1 MSLSLYN
8 TLTRQKEE
16 FQPVHPPQVGVYLC
30 GPTVYNEAH
39 LGNARGPVV
48 FDVLTRYL
56 RHLGYA
62 VRYVRNITDVG
73 HLQGDTDDGEDPMA
87 RAARAQHLEPMQ
99 VAQYYTNRY
108 RLNLA
113 ALGCIPPDIEPQAS
127 GHITEQIA
135 MVQEIMANGFAYEV
149 NGSVYFD
156 VARYNT
162 EYRYGQ
168 LSNRV
173 TDELLAGTRDNLAG
187 QGEKRGPVD
196 FALWKSADASHLMR
210 WPSPW
215 GPGFPGWHIECS
227 AMSRKYLGT
236 EFDIHGGGLDNMFP
250 HHECEIAQSQ
260 ASHNH
265 STEARVWMHN
275 NMLTVNGAKMSKS
288 LGNFITLPDLFA
300 GTTGTL
306 SQAYSPMVVRF
317 FLLQAHYR
325 SPLDLSDEALQAARK
340 GYRKLMNGLRL
351 VEKMV
356 AGSSAVVSRSSFLV
370 SGSSSL
376 VSGSSSLV
384 SGSAANHQ
392 QPATSNQ
399 QPATS
404 NEKRETSNQQQE
416 TSNQQLLALAAKP
429 AEFLNDDLNTPR
441 ALAALFDL
449 LKRFNT
455 LAATPAAL
463 AEVDPEALA
472 QAAHT
477 YRTFVQDILGL
488 RDEPR
493 ANAEQLLE
501 LTLGFYAE
509 AKADKAYDKVD
520 VIRAALKSQ
529 GIVIKDTKAGVEWA
543 YSEE

>member
-8 TLTRQKEE
+8 TLTRKKED
-16 FQPVHPPQVGVYLC
+16 FQPLHPPQVGVYLC

-56 RHLGYA
+56 RHLGHT

-73 HLQGDTDDGEDPMA
+73 HLQGDTDEGEDKMEK
-87 RAARAQHLEPMQ
+87 AARAQQLEPMQ
-99 VAQYYTNRY
+99 VAQYYTTRY
-108 RLNLA
+108 RQA
-113 ALGCIPPDIEPQAS
+113 MTALGCLPPDIEPQAS

-135 MVQEIMANGFAYEV
+135 MVEEIIANGFAYEI

-156 VARYNT
+156 VPRYNT

-173 TDELLAGTRDNLAG
+173 TDELLAGTRANLTG
-187 QGEKRGPVD
+187 QDDKRSPLD
-196 FALWKSADASHLMR
+196 FALWKNADATHLMR

-215 GPGFPGWHIECS
+215 GMGFPGWHLECS

-236 EFDIHGGGLDNMFP
+236 EFDIHGGGLDLMFP

-265 STEARVWMHN
+265 TPEARIWMHN

-300 GTTGTL
+300 GTTTSL
-306 SQAYSPMVVRF
+306 TQAYSPMVVRF

-325 SPLDLSDEALQAARK
+325 SPIDLSDDALQAARK
-340 GYRKLMNGLRL
+340 GYRKLMNGLRTA
-351 VEKMV
+351 EKL
-356 AGSSAVVSRSSFLV
+356 AFGLEPTASSPE
-370 SGSSSL
+370 
-376 VSGSSSLV
+376 
-384 SGSAANHQ
+384 AA
-392 QPATSNQ
+392 A
-399 QPATS
+399 
-404 NEKRETSNQQQE
+404 
-416 TSNQQLLALAAKP
+416 QLLALADKP
-429 AEFLNDDLNTPR
+429 AELLNDDLNTPR
-441 ALAALFDL
+441 AVAALFDL

-455 LAATPAAL
+455 LATTPAAL
-463 AEVDPEALA
+463 AETGGDAV
-472 QAAHT
+472 AAAVRS
-477 YRTFVQDILGL
+477 YRVFVLDILGL
-488 RDEPR
+488 QDEPR

-501 LTLGFYAE
+501 LTLGFYSE

-520 VIRAALKSQ
+520 VIRAALKTQ

-543 YSEE
+543 YSED

>member
-1 MSLSLYN
+1 MSLALYN
-8 TLTRQKEE
+8 TLTRKKED

-30 GPTVYNEAH
+30 GPTVYSEAH

-56 RHLGYA
+56 RHLKYQ

-73 HLQGDTDDGEDPMA
+73 HLESDADTGEDKMEKAA
-87 RAARAQHLEPMQ
+87 RAARIEPMQ
-99 VAQYYTNRY
+99 VAQHFTNRY
-108 RLNLA
+108 RQHML
-113 ALGCIPPDIEPQAS
+113 ALGCLPPDIEPQAS
-127 GHITEQIA
+127 GHIIEQIQ
-135 MVQEIMANGFAYEV
+135 VIEEIMANGLAYEV

-156 VARYNT
+156 VPKYN
-162 EYRYGQ
+162 EHQRYGK
-168 LSNRV
+168 LSNRSIE
-173 TDELLAGTRDNLAG
+173 DQLAGTRANLEG
-187 QGEKRGPVD
+187 QSEKRSPLD
-196 FALWKSADASHLMR
+196 FALWKKASPEHIMR

-215 GPGFPGWHIECS
+215 GEGFPGWHLECS
-227 AMSRKYLGT
+227 AMSRKYLGDLS
-236 EFDIHGGGLDNMFP
+236 DIHGGGLDLMFP

-260 ASHNH
+260 GSHAH
-265 STEARVWMHN
+265 TDEARIWMHN
-275 NMLTVNGAKMSKS
+275 NMITVNGTKMSKS
-288 LGNFITLPDLFA
+288 LGNFVLLGDMFEGP
-300 GTTGTL
+300 TGPL
-306 SQAYSPMVVRF
+306 AFGYSPMVVRF

-325 SPLDLSDEALQAARK
+325 SPVDVSDDALQAARK

-351 VEKMV
+351 LDKLV
-356 AGSSAVVSRSSFLV
+356 A
-370 SGSSSL
+370 
-376 VSGSSSLV
+376 
-384 SGSAANHQ
+384 SAAD
-392 QPATSNQ
+392 ATGT
-399 QPATS
+399 PEAAA
-404 NEKRETSNQQQE
+404 
-416 TSNQQLLALAAKP
+416 QLLALAAKP

-463 AEVDPEALA
+463 AEVGAEAV
-472 QAAHT
+472 QAAAAT
-477 YRTFVQDILGL
+477 YRTFVQEVLGL

-493 ANAEQLLE
+493 TNAEQLLE
-501 LTLGFYAE
+501 LTLGFYSE

>member
-8 TLTRQKEE
+8 TLTRTKEE
-16 FQPVHPPQVGVYLC
+16 FQPLHPPQVGVYLC

-56 RHLGYA
+56 RHSGYL

-73 HLQGDTDDGEDPMA
+73 HLQGDSDNGEDPMA
-87 RAARAQHLEPMQ
+87 KAARAQQLEPMQ

-187 QGEKRGPVD
+187 QDEKRSPVD
-196 FALWKSADASHLMR
+196 FALWKSADATHLMR

-215 GPGFPGWHIECS
+215 GMGFPGWHIECS

-260 ASHNH
+260 ASHNR
-265 STEARVWMHN
+265 STEARVWIHN

-300 GTTGTL
+300 GSTGTL

-325 SPLDLSDEALQAARK
+325 SPIDLTDDALQAARK

-351 VEKMV
+351 LDKLDALQGEIETDGPRSGEAEKPLFN
-356 AGSSAVVSRSSFLV
+356 AIE
-370 SGSSSL
+370 
-376 VSGSSSLV
+376 
-384 SGSAANHQ
+384 AAY
-392 QPATSNQ
+392 A
-399 QPATS
+399 
-404 NEKRETSNQQQE
+404 
-416 TSNQQLLALAAKP
+416 ALD
-429 AEFLNDDLNTPR
+429 NDLNTAQAVAR
-441 ALAALFDL
+441 LFDL
-449 LKRFNT
+449 LRQLNT
-455 LAATPAAL
+455 YATKPEL
-463 AEVDPEALA
+463 FEALDKQKRREA
-472 QAAHT
+472 TAA
-477 YRTFVQDILGL
+477 YRTLVADILGL

-509 AKADKAYDKVD
+509 AKAEKAYDKVD
-520 VIRAALKSQ
+520 HIRAALKGQ

-543 YSEE
+543 YSED